1 MANYN
6 KSFNFRNGVQVDED
20 KFLVRN
26 NLVGI
31 GTTVPTADLDVR
43 GTLKSIGII
52 TAKDVFVTGV
62 ATFSNVRIGTG
73 ITIDGNAGIISA
85 KFFGDGAGLFNIPT
99 SQWVDVD
106 PAVFPGVG
114 VGYSSIYAAG
124 TVGIGTT
131 VPRSFLQVG
140 GDPNLGQ
147 NGVGV
152 NSTGGI
158 RASGIVTASS
168 FVGSGASL
176 TTLNASNI
184 SSGTLDN
191 SRLPSN
197 ISVGFVTATTFSGSL
212 TGTATTAQGLTGTP
226 NITVGTIDGS
236 SLNISGLSTFAGI
249 TTVTG
254 TTLFSKQ
261 LNVSG
266 IATVT
271 QLSDY
276 KALVGAASSV
286 TETFVVTVTS
296 KTANHRYFGTGSAS
310 GYYIDGRE
318 SPFITLLPGK
328 TYRFDQADGSNAS
341 HQLRFYLEADKT
353 TQYTTNVTF
362 NGTAGGA
369 GAYTEIIVTD
379 TTPIV
384 LHYQCVNHGY
394 MGNSVQTNSNFINTP
409 YSINTLGGLSVSGIS
424 TFAGITTVT
433 GTTLF
438 SKQLNVSGVA
448 TVGILTATQA
458 TIGVLTSTSSKSG
471 SIQLGV
477 TATNQVDTTSGN
489 LVLDSA
495 GGLVDIND
503 NIDVSGTSTLSG
515 EVTVDTGIVP
525 DTSTGAYLGQNTRQF
540 SEAWIGDLKI
550 AVGVGNSNK
559 IETISQEL
567 VLDSVVNKVTVDAN
581 LSVAGV
587 STLTGNLT
595 LGAGIEPASDLGT
608 TLGTASKRFSSS
620 QIGGIRVGV
629 AQTFEIDTI
638 SGTELVLNSSAGT
651 TRINDDVFISGI
663 GSFGGELTV
672 ATGLIPDESKGAYI
686 GTSGKPFSEAFI
698 DDLTLGVSNATEIN
712 TTSGNLRL
720 NASSGETQ
728 VLSNLNVSG
737 VTTVSSA
744 ASFSQNT
751 HFVGLSTFYT
761 GLIPNQSKGA
771 YIGQSTKPFSEAH
784 INEIRVG
791 VGATNKIDTREGSL
805 LLNGANNLV
814 NIQNNLLVSGSST
827 FSGDVTFGT
836 SGVFTIDNTLGRVGI
851 GTTFPESK
859 FFVNDTST
867 LNIDFRSQT
876 GNVEVSL
883 GSSAIGSG
891 TSVGQIGYASS
902 ILFLRN
908 EDLGGVNFITNSGN
922 AGVGTGGFNWIYGQT
937 SQNLMTLDYTG
948 RLTVGDNFANQNI
961 SFGIFDPSIA
971 TVSISTITGVGNTAL
986 YVDGDVRFRGRTD
999 IVGILSVRDGTGT
1012 PGAGGLLFD
1021 PENGT
1026 LTIQN
1031 IIVQGSTTGIT
1042 AVGSGVTVQEI
1053 IGGGIINYGTNAT
1066 LRFTD
1071 GLNIVSSGGG
1081 TATVGV
1087 APVFSVGIGTTIT
1100 AAVLDIVVDDQ
1111 YIGASSPFVLLPR
1124 ITTTLRDAYIGTEG
1138 AMIYNTTAQRYEVF
1152 LPGNNGIGT
1161 GGWCG
1166 IATIA

>member
-131 VPRSFLQVG
+131 VPKSFLQIG

-176 TTLNASNI
+176 TTINATNI

-197 ISVGFVTATTFSGSL
+197 ISVGFVTATTFFGSL

-226 NITVGTIDGS
+226 NINVGAIIGTNLSIS
-236 SLNISGLSTFAGI
+236 SGVSTLGV
-249 TTVTG
+249 TT
-254 TTLFSKQ
+254 TTNLTAQQ

-266 IATVT
+266 IST
-271 QLSDY
+271 L
-276 KALVGAASSV
+276 G
-286 TETFVVTVTS
+286 
-296 KTANHRYFGTGSAS
+296 
-310 GYYIDGRE
+310 
-318 SPFITLLPGK
+318 ITTTTNL
-328 TYRFDQADGSNAS
+328 
-341 HQLRFYLEADKT
+341 T
-353 TQYTTNVTF
+353 TQQLN
-362 NGTAGGA
+362 
-369 GAYTEIIVTD
+369 
-379 TTPIV
+379 
-384 LHYQCVNHGY
+384 
-394 MGNSVQTNSNFINTP
+394 
-409 YSINTLGGLSVSGIS
+409 VSGIS
-424 TFAGITTVT
+424 TLGITT
-433 GTTLF
+433 TTSL
-438 SKQLNVSGVA
+438 SATQLSVSGVS
-448 TVGILTATQA
+448 TLGIITATQLSVSGVSTLGITTTTSLSA
-458 TIGVLTSTSSKSG
+458 TQLSVSGVST
-471 SIQLGV
+471 LGV
-477 TATNQVDTTSGN
+477 TIATQLSVSGVSTFTGLVDANGGAEIDNIRIGIANDNTIDTSAGN
-489 LVLDSA
+489 LVLDSS

-503 NIDVSGTSTLSG
+503 NIDVSGTSILSG
-515 EVTVDTGIVP
+515 EVTVDTGIIP
-525 DTSTGAYLGQNTRQF
+525 DTSTGAYLGKNDKQF

-567 VLDSVVNKVTVDAN
+567 VLDSVANKVTVDAN
-581 LSVAGV
+581 LSVTGV

-814 NIQNNLLVSGSST
+814 NIQNNLLVSGLST

-836 SGVFTIDNTLGRVGI
+836 SGVFTINNTLDRVGI

-859 FFVNDTST
+859 FFVKDTST

-876 GNVEVSL
+876 GNVQVSL

-908 EDLGGVNFITNSGN
+908 EDLGGVDFITNSGN
-922 AGVGTGGFNWIYGQT
+922 AGVGTSGFNWIYGQT
-937 SQNLMTLDYTG
+937 SQNIMTLDYTG
-948 RLTVGDNFANQNI
+948 RLTVGNNFAEQDI
-961 SFGIFDPSIA
+961 SLGIFDPSIA
-971 TVSISTITGVGNTAL
+971 TVSISSITAGNTGVGDTAL
-986 YVDGDVRFRGRTD
+986 YVNGDVRFKGTTN
-999 IVGILSVRDGTGT
+999 IVGVLSVTNGTSN
-1012 PGAGGLLFD
+1012 GLLFD
-1021 PENGT
+1021 PDNGT

-1042 AVGSGVTVQEI
+1042 AVGSGVTVQTVDDNGNI
-1053 IGGGIINYGTNAT
+1053 TNYGANAT

-1071 GLNIVSSGGG
+1071 DLNIVSSGGG
-1081 TATVGV
+1081 TATVGL
-1087 APVFSVGIGTTIT
+1087 ATFFYVGIGTTT
-1100 AAVLDIVVDDQ
+1100 PAAMLDIVVDNEE
-1111 YIGASSPFVLLPR
+1111 YFGIFPPFVLLPR
-1124 ITTTLRDAYIGTEG
+1124 ITTTLRNAYIGTEG

>member
-52 TAKDVFVTGV
+52 TASNLVVTGV
-62 ATFSNVRIGTG
+62 ATFTSVKIGTG

-152 NSTGGI
+152 NSTGDI
-158 RASGIVTASS
+158 RASGIITASS

-261 LNVSG
+261 LNISG
-266 IATVT
+266 IATVR

-276 KALVGAASSV
+276 KALVGAASST
-286 TETFVVTVTS
+286 TETFVVTVAS

-310 GYYIDGRE
+310 GYYIDDKE

-328 TYRFDQADGSNAS
+328 TYRFDQANASNAT

-362 NGTAGGA
+362 NGTAGSA

-433 GTTLF
+433 GPTLF
-438 SKQLNVSGVA
+438 VKQLNVSGVA

-587 STLTGNLT
+587 STFTGNLT

-629 AQTFEIDTI
+629 AQTFEIDTV

-663 GSFGGELTV
+663 GSFGGEVTV
-672 ATGLIPDESKGAYI
+672 DIGIIPDVDKGSYL
-686 GTSGKPFSEAFI
+686 GTSGKSFSEAFI
-698 DDLTLGVSNATEIN
+698 DEVRI
-712 TTSGNLRL
+712 
-720 NASSGETQ
+720 
-728 VLSNLNVSG
+728 
-737 VTTVSSA
+737 
-744 ASFSQNT
+744 
-751 HFVGLSTFYT
+751 
-761 GLIPNQSKGA
+761 
-771 YIGQSTKPFSEAH
+771 
-784 INEIRVG
+784 G
-791 VGATNKIDTREGSL
+791 VGATNKIDTREGAL
-805 LLNGANNLV
+805 LLDAANNLV
-814 NIQNNLLVSGSST
+814 NVENNLVVSGIST
-827 FSGDVTFGT
+827 LTGNVSVGSNNEFIVNT
-836 SGVFTIDNTLGRVGI
+836 STGRVGI
-851 GTTFPESK
+851 GTNVLTRPFQVKSITDLIVELRT
-859 FFVNDTST
+859 DTSDVT
-867 LNIDFRSQT
+867 IGIGRSAVGAGQ
-876 GNVEVSL
+876 
-883 GSSAIGSG
+883 
-891 TSVGQIGYASS
+891 SVGKLTYSNN
-902 ILFLRN
+902 ILNFTN
-908 EDLGGVNFITNSGN
+908 EDLGGLEFISHSGSSGINTGNFK
-922 AGVGTGGFNWIYGQT
+922 WIYGQNN
-937 SQNLMTLDYTG
+937 SELMS
-948 RLTVGDNFANQNI
+948 LTYDGKLGLGITNPSNTFHVVG
-961 SFGIFDPSIA
+961 
-971 TVSISTITGVGNTAL
+971 TSTITGNAFFGGNVTIAGNL
-986 YVDGDVRFRGRTD
+986 IGGSISLPSTITSNISTTTGSSTFR
-999 IVGILSVRDGTGT
+999 SVNIGTSIQLNS
-1012 PGAGGLLFD
+1012 GATLL
-1021 PENGT
+1021 
-1026 LTIQN
+1026 L
-1031 IIVQGSTTGIT
+1031 GSTP
-1042 AVGSGVTVQEI
+1042 A
-1053 IGGGIINYGTNAT
+1053 
-1066 LRFTD
+1066 D
-1071 GLNIVSSGGG
+1071 VS
-1081 TATVGV
+1081 TTRI
-1087 APVFSVGIGTTIT
+1087 GIGTTNPIT
-1100 AAVLDIVVDDQ
+1100 GIDARNSTAFFNAVGLGTTTRGTVAIEPSNFVFSGDLVGVYGSKIGIGTTAVSTDHTTSLYGDIMLCIAPGATNNRADIRETQINIDSRSTLFVGPYAPYETAPSRARAVVDFGSAVGAGVTNHQ
-1111 YIGASSPFVLLPR
+1111 YMLPP
-1124 ITTTLRDAYIGTEG
+1124 IISTGT
-1138 AMIYNTTAQRYEVF
+1138 R
-1152 LPGNNGIGT
+1152 NGIGGT
-1161 GGWCG
+1161 VAGAIIYNSTTNKHQGYDGTTWNDLY
-1166 IATIA
+1166 